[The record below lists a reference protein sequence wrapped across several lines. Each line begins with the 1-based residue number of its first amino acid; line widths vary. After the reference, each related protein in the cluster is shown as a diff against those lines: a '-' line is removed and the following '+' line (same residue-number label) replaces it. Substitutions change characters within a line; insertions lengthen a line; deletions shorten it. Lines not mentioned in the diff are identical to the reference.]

1 MPWWQSRVR
10 RGTIAEHIESGAT
23 KAEANTPFDM
33 RFCLWG
39 GLDSNQR
46 PTDYESA
53 SGEGADLQ
61 EFLNVL
67 LRGIT

>member
-1 MPWWQSRVR
+1 M
-10 RGTIAEHIESGAT
+10 RGHRGAHPISNGLVAT
-23 KAEANTPFDM
+23 HCTADL

-46 PTDYESA
+46 PTDYESGH
-53 SGEGADLQ
+53 GEPADLQ

-67 LRGIT
+67 VRNIT